1 MAYFLTGGTGFLGR
15 NLLTR
20 LLKREGTIYVL
31 CRNENAQQRLTTW
44 QEENGIEA
52 GRIVPITGDLT
63 QAGLGLSEQNISAL
77 KGKVTHFF
85 HLAAIYDLSAGA
97 EEQQEVNVLGTNHAL
112 EAANLLSVGCFHHI
126 SSIAAAGLYEGH
138 FREDMFSEAENLDH
152 PYFSTKHESERAVR
166 ENCLVPFRIYRP
178 GMVVG
183 DSKTGVADRVDGPYY
198 LFKMI
203 QRIRGVLPAWVP
215 TIGLEGGRLNIVP
228 VDYVV
233 NVLDHIAH
241 KEGLDGGCF
250 HITDPKPYRAGEVL
264 NIFAEAGHAP
274 RMAMRIDARLFG
286 LVPNQVKQAIMSLP
300 TVKQIADVTMKDL
313 GIPAEVLKFF
323 TYPTEF
329 DCRETQQ
336 ALKGSGI
343 ECPRL
348 PHYAPAIW
356 DYWERHLDPEISG
369 DRSLKARVANK
380 IILITGAS
388 SGIGQAT
395 AFKLAENGAEMI
407 LVARDEEKLA
417 ETRTQVEELGGTAH
431 TYQCDLSNISDVERL
446 TADILEIHG
455 RVDIL
460 INNAGR
466 SIRRSIAN
474 SVDRFHDFERTM
486 QLNYFG
492 ALKLTLGLLPSM
504 EAQGGGHVINISSIG
519 VLTNAPRFSAYVA
532 SKAALDAF
540 TRCAA
545 AEYSD
550 MNVNF
555 TTINM
560 PLVATPM
567 IAPTKIYQSV
577 PTLKPEE
584 AADLLATAIIDKPKR
599 IATNLGIFGQIVHA
613 LFPKLAEIIMN
624 SSFRMFPDSKESTQ
638 GTELDTEKGKEKAS
652 SAELI
657 ALSALLRGIYL

>member
-15 NLLTR
+15 HLISKLVQ
-20 LLKREGTIYVL
+20 REGTIFVL
-31 CRNENAQQRLTTW
+31 CRNEQAQDKLAELATELQIQADRV
-44 QEENGIEA
+44 
-52 GRIVPITGDLT
+52 VPVIGDLT
-63 QAGLGLSEQNISAL
+63 QPRLGLSESSIADLRGNIR
-77 KGKVTHFF
+77 HFF
-85 HLAAIYDLSAGA
+85 HLAAIYDLKASA
-97 EEQQEVNVLGTNHAL
+97 EIQEAVNVQGTQHAL
-112 EAANLLSVGCFHHI
+112 DAAEDLDAGCFHHI
-126 SSIAAAGLYEGH
+126 SSIAAAGLYQGH
-138 FREDMFSEAENLDH
+138 FREDMFEEAENLDH
-152 PYFSTKHESERAVR
+152 PYFSTKHLSEKTVR
-166 ENCLVPFRIYRP
+166 EHCMVPYRIYRP
-178 GMVVG
+178 GMVIG
-183 DSKTGVADRVDGPYY
+183 HSKTGVADRVDGPYY

-203 QRIRGVLPAWVP
+203 QRIRSVLPAWVP
-215 TIGLEGGRLNIVP
+215 TIGLEGGSLNIVP
-228 VDYVV
+228 VDFVV
-233 NVLDHIAH
+233 NALDHIAH
-241 KEGLDGGCF
+241 QPDLDGRCF
-250 HITDPKPYRAGEVL
+250 HLTDPKPYRSGEVL

-274 RMAMRIDARLFG
+274 RMALRLDARLFG
-286 LVPNQVKQAIMSLP
+286 LIPNQVKGAILSLP
-300 TVKQIADVTMKDL
+300 TIRQITDVTLKDL

-329 DCRETQQ
+329 DCRETQM

-348 PHYAPAIW
+348 PTYAPAIW
-356 DYWERHLDPEISG
+356 DYWERHLDPAISG
-369 DRSLKARVANK
+369 DRSLSARVSDK

-417 ETRTQVEELGGTAH
+417 ATKQAVEERGGIAH
-431 TYQCDLSNISDVERL
+431 TYTCDLSIIEQVEQLIEQVLSD
-446 TADILEIHG
+446 HG

-474 SVDRFHDFERTM
+474 SIDRFHDFERTM

-492 ALKLTLGLLPSM
+492 SLKLTLGLLPAM

-545 AEYSD
+545 SEYSD
-550 MNVNF
+550 LNIHF

-577 PTLKPEE
+577 PTLTPNE
-584 AADLLATAIIDKPKR
+584 AADMLATAIIDKPKR
-599 IATNLGIFGQIVHA
+599 IATNLGIFGAVVHA
-613 LFPKLAEIIMN
+613 LFPKLAEIVMN
-624 SSFRMFPDSKESTQ
+624 SSFRMFPDSKESDQ
-638 GTELDTEKGKEKAS
+638 GKEQKTEKAS

-657 ALSALLRGIYL
+657 AFSALLKGIHL

>member
-15 NLLTR
+15 NLIHR
-20 LLKREGTIYVL
+20 LLKRDGTIYVL
-31 CRNENAQQRLTTW
+31 CRNKNAQQRLATW
-44 QEENGIEA
+44 QQENGVEE
-52 GRIVPITGDLT
+52 GRIQAVFGDLT
-63 QAGLGLSEQNISAL
+63 QEKLGIAEQDIANL
-77 KGKVTHFF
+77 KGKIDHFF

-97 EEQQEVNVLGTNHAL
+97 EEQQAVNVMGTQNAMD
-112 EAANLLSVGCFHHI
+112 AAELLTAGCFHHI
-126 SSIAAAGLYEGH
+126 SSIAAAGLYDGH
-138 FREDMFSEAENLDH
+138 FREDMFDEAENLDH
-152 PYFSTKHESERAVR
+152 PYFSTKHQAERTVR
-166 ENCLVPFRIYRP
+166 ENCKIPFRVYRP

-198 LFKMI
+198 FFKMI
-203 QRIRGVLPAWVP
+203 QRIRGVLPAWMP

-233 NVLDHIAH
+233 DAVDHIAH
-241 KEGLDGGCF
+241 KSELDGNCF
-250 HITDPKPYRAGEVL
+250 HITDPKPYRSGEVL
-264 NIFAEAGHAP
+264 NIFSEAGHAP
-274 RMAMRIDARLFG
+274 RMALRFDARLFG
-286 LVPNQVKQAIMSLP
+286 LVPNQVKQAIMALP
-300 TVKQIADVTMKDL
+300 TIKQIADVTMKDL
-313 GIPAEVLKFF
+313 GIPPAVLQFF

-329 DCRETQQ
+329 DCRETQK

-369 DRSLKARVANK
+369 DRSLQGRVAGK

-395 AFKLAENGAEMI
+395 AFKLAEKGAEMI

-417 ETRTQVEELGGTAH
+417 ETRAQVEELGGIAH
-431 TYQCDLSNISDVERL
+431 TYQCDLSNTADVERL

-474 SVDRFHDFERTM
+474 SIDRFHDFERTM

-550 MNVNF
+550 LNVNF

-584 AADLLATAIIDKPKR
+584 AADLVATAIIDKPKR
-599 IATNLGIFGQIVHA
+599 IATNLGIFGQVIHA

-624 SSFRMFPDSKESTQ
+624 SSFRMFPDSKDSDQGKEKST
-638 GTELDTEKGKEKAS
+638 EKAS
-652 SAELI
+652 SAEMI
-657 ALSALLRGIYL
+657 AVSALLRGIYL

>member
-15 NLLTR
+15 NLITR

-31 CRNENAQQRLTTW
+31 CHNEQSQDILEAYI
-44 QEENGIEA
+44 EEKSIPA
-52 GRIVPITGDLT
+52 GRILPITGDLT
-63 QAGLGLSEQNISAL
+63 QAGLGLAKEDIKKLSGSI
-77 KGKVTHFF
+77 THFF
-85 HLAAIYDLSAGA
+85 HLAAIYDLNATA
-97 EEQQEVNVLGTNHAL
+97 EIQEAVNIEGTQNAVD
-112 EAANLLSVGCFHHI
+112 AAENLQAGCFHHI

-138 FREDMFSEAENLDH
+138 FREDMFDEAENLDH
-152 PYFSTKHESERAVR
+152 PYFSTKHLSEKVVR
-166 ENCLVPFRIYRP
+166 EKCKVPFRVYRP

-183 DSKTGVADRVDGPYY
+183 DSKTGIADRADGPYY
-198 LFKMI
+198 FFKML
-203 QRIRGVLPAWVP
+203 QRIRNVLPAWVP

-233 NVLDHIAH
+233 DALDYIAH
-241 KEGLDGGCF
+241 KDGLDNRCF
-250 HITDPKPYRAGEVL
+250 HLTDPKPYRSGEVL

-274 RMAMRIDARLFG
+274 RMALRLDARLFG
-286 LVPNQVKQAIMSLP
+286 FIPNQMKNAILSLP
-300 TVKQIADVTMKDL
+300 TIKQISDVTMKDL
-313 GIPAEVLKFF
+313 GIPSSALQFF

-329 DCRETQQ
+329 DCRETQK

-348 PHYAPAIW
+348 PSYAPAIW

-369 DRSLKARVANK
+369 DRSLKGRVENK

-395 AFKLAENGAEMI
+395 AFKLAENGAQMI

-417 ETRTQVEELGGTAH
+417 NTKKEVEDLGGIAH
-431 TYQCDLSNISDVERL
+431 TYQCDLSNIEQVDTLVEN
-446 TADILEIHG
+446 ILAEHG

-466 SIRRSIAN
+466 SIRRSVAN
-474 SVDRFHDFERTM
+474 SVDRFHDYERTM

-492 ALKLTLGLLPSM
+492 SLKLTLGLLPSM
-504 EAQGGGHVINISSIG
+504 EAQGGGHIINISSIG

-532 SKAALDAF
+532 SKAAMDAF

-545 AEYSD
+545 SEYSD
-550 MNVNF
+550 MNINF

-567 IAPTKIYQSV
+567 IAPTKIYKSV
-577 PTLKPEE
+577 PTLSPSQ

-599 IATNLGIFGQIVHA
+599 IATNLGIFGSVIHA

-624 SSFRMFPDSKESTQ
+624 SSFRMFPDSKESEQ
-638 GTELDTEKGKEKAS
+638 GKEDKTEKAS
-652 SAELI
+652 SAELM
-657 ALSALLRGIYL
+657 AFSALLRGIHL

>member
-15 NLLTR
+15 NLITR

-31 CRNENAQQRLTTW
+31 CHNEQSQDILEAH
-44 QEENGIEA
+44 IEKWSIPA
-52 GRIVPITGDLT
+52 GRILPITGDLT
-63 QAGLGLSEQNISAL
+63 QAGLGLAKEDIKKLSGSI
-77 KGKVTHFF
+77 THFF
-85 HLAAIYDLSAGA
+85 HLAAIYDLNATA
-97 EEQQEVNVLGTNHAL
+97 EIQEAVNIEGTQNAVD
-112 EAANLLSVGCFHHI
+112 AAENLQAGCFHHI

-138 FREDMFSEAENLDH
+138 FREDMFDEAENLDH
-152 PYFSTKHESERAVR
+152 PYFSTKHLSEKVVR
-166 ENCLVPFRIYRP
+166 EKCKVPFRVYRP

-183 DSKTGVADRVDGPYY
+183 DSKTGIADRADGPYY
-198 LFKMI
+198 FFKMI
-203 QRIRGVLPAWVP
+203 QRIRNVLPAWVP

-233 NVLDHIAH
+233 DALDYIAH
-241 KEGLDGGCF
+241 KDGLDNRCF
-250 HITDPKPYRAGEVL
+250 HLTDPKPYRSGEVL

-274 RMAMRIDARLFG
+274 RMALRLDARLFG
-286 LVPNQVKQAIMSLP
+286 FIPNQMKNAILSLP
-300 TVKQIADVTMKDL
+300 TIKQISDVTMKDL
-313 GIPAEVLKFF
+313 GIPSSALQFF

-329 DCRETQQ
+329 DCRETQK

-348 PHYAPAIW
+348 PSYAPAIW

-369 DRSLKARVANK
+369 DRSLKGRVENK

-395 AFKLAENGAEMI
+395 AFKLAENGAQMI

-417 ETRTQVEELGGTAH
+417 NTRMEVEERGGIAH
-431 TYQCDLSNISDVERL
+431 TYQCDLSKIEQVDTLVENIL
-446 TADILEIHG
+446 ADHG

-466 SIRRSIAN
+466 SIRRSVAN

-532 SKAALDAF
+532 SKAAMDAF

-545 AEYSD
+545 SEYSD
-550 MNVNF
+550 MNINF

-567 IAPTKIYQSV
+567 IAPTKIYKSV
-577 PTLKPEE
+577 PTLSPDQ

-599 IATNLGIFGQIVHA
+599 IATKLGIFGSVLHA

-624 SSFRMFPDSKESTQ
+624 SSFRMFPDSKESEQSKEDKT
-638 GTELDTEKGKEKAS
+638 EKAS
-652 SAELI
+652 SAELM
-657 ALSALLRGIYL
+657 AFSALLRGIHL

>member
-15 NLLTR
+15 NLITR

-31 CRNENAQQRLTTW
+31 CHNEQSQDILEDYI
-44 QEENGIEA
+44 EEMSIPA
-52 GRIVPITGDLT
+52 GRVLAVTGNLT
-63 QAGLGLSEQNISAL
+63 QAGLGLAKDDIAKLSGSI
-77 KGKVTHFF
+77 THFF
-85 HLAAIYDLSAGA
+85 HLAAIYDLNATA
-97 EEQQEVNVLGTNHAL
+97 EIQEAVNIEGTQNAVD
-112 EAANLLSVGCFHHI
+112 AAEILQAGCFHHI

-138 FREDMFSEAENLDH
+138 FREDMFDEAENLDH
-152 PYFSTKHESERAVR
+152 PYFSTKHLSEKVVR
-166 ENCLVPFRIYRP
+166 EKCTVPFRVYRP

-183 DSKTGVADRVDGPYY
+183 DSKTGIADRADGPYY
-198 LFKMI
+198 FFKML
-203 QRIRGVLPAWVP
+203 QRIRNVLPAWVP

-233 NVLDHIAH
+233 NALDHIAH
-241 KEGLDGGCF
+241 KDGLDGRCF
-250 HITDPKPYRAGEVL
+250 HLTDPKPYRSGEVL

-274 RMAMRIDARLFG
+274 RMALRLDARLFG
-286 LVPNQVKQAIMSLP
+286 FIPNQMKNAILSLP
-300 TVKQIADVTMKDL
+300 TIKQISDVTMKDL
-313 GIPAEVLKFF
+313 GIPSSALQFF

-329 DCRETQQ
+329 DCRETQK

-348 PHYAPAIW
+348 PSYAPAIW

-369 DRSLKARVANK
+369 DRSLKGRVENK

-395 AFKLAENGAEMI
+395 AFKLAENGAQMV

-417 ETRTQVEELGGTAH
+417 HTKKEVEERGGIAH
-431 TYQCDLSNISDVERL
+431 TYQCDLSNIEQVDRLVEN
-446 TADILEIHG
+446 ILAEHG

-466 SIRRSIAN
+466 SIRRSVAN
-474 SVDRFHDFERTM
+474 SVDRFHDYERTM

-492 ALKLTLGLLPSM
+492 SLKLTLGLLPNM

-532 SKAALDAF
+532 SKAAMDAF

-545 AEYSD
+545 SEYSD
-550 MNVNF
+550 MNINF

-567 IAPTKIYQSV
+567 IAPTKIYKSV
-577 PTLKPEE
+577 PTLSPDQ

-599 IATNLGIFGQIVHA
+599 IATNLGIFGSVLHA

-624 SSFRMFPDSKESTQ
+624 SSFRMFPDSKES
-638 GTELDTEKGKEKAS
+638 EKDKEDKTEKAS
-652 SAELI
+652 SAELM
-657 ALSALLRGIYL
+657 AFSALLRGIHL

>member
-15 NLLTR
+15 NLITR
-20 LLKREGTIYVL
+20 LLKRDGNIYVL
-31 CRNENAQQRLTTW
+31 CHDQIARDRLAAYQQ
-44 QEENGIEA
+44 EMDIPA
-52 GRIVPITGDLT
+52 GRIMAIQGNLT
-63 QAGLGLSEQNISAL
+63 EENLGISESDISL
-77 KGKVTHFF
+77 LRGTITHFF
-85 HLAAIYDLSAGA
+85 HLAAIYDLNATAEAQEAVNIAGTQNA
-97 EEQQEVNVLGTNHAL
+97 VDAAATL
-112 EAANLLSVGCFHHI
+112 EAGCFNHI
-126 SSIAAAGLYEGH
+126 SSIAAAGMYEGH
-138 FREDMFSEAENLDH
+138 FHEDMFQEAENLEH
-152 PYFSTKHESERAVR
+152 PYFSTKHLSEKVVR
-166 ENCLVPFRIYRP
+166 EKCTIPFRIYRP

-183 DSKTGVADRVDGPYY
+183 DSKTGEADRVDGPYY
-198 LFKMI
+198 FFKLI
-203 QRIRGVLPAWVP
+203 QRIRNVLPAWVP
-215 TIGLEGGRLNIVP
+215 TIGLEGGFLNIVP
-228 VDYVV
+228 VDYVTDA
-233 NVLDHIAH
+233 LDHIAH
-241 KEGLDGGCF
+241 KEDLDGGCF
-250 HITDPKPYRAGEVL
+250 HLTDPKPYRSGEVL

-274 RMAMRIDARLFG
+274 RMALRFDTRLFG
-286 LVPNQVKQAIMSLP
+286 FIPNQVKLALLSLP
-300 TVKQIADVTMKDL
+300 TIKQIAEVTLKDL
-313 GIPAEVLKFF
+313 GIPSSALQFF
-323 TYPTEF
+323 SYPTQF
-329 DCRETQQ
+329 DCRETQK

-348 PHYAPAIW
+348 STYAPVIW
-356 DYWERHLDPEISG
+356 DYWERTLDPQISG
-369 DRSLKARVANK
+369 DRSLKGRIADK

-395 AFKLAENGAEMI
+395 AYKLAENGAQLI

-417 ETRTQVEELGGTAH
+417 NTKLEVEKRGGTAH
-431 TYQCDLSNISDVERL
+431 TYQCDLSVIEQVEQL
-446 TADILEIHG
+446 VQNVLEDHG
-455 RVDIL
+455 HVDIL

-474 SVDRFHDFERTM
+474 SIDRFHDFERTM

-492 ALKLTLGLLPSM
+492 SLKLTLGLLPSM

-545 AEYSD
+545 SEYSD
-550 MNVNF
+550 LNINF

-577 PTLKPEE
+577 PTLTPEE
-584 AADLLATAIIDKPKR
+584 AADMLATAIIDKPKR
-599 IATNLGIFGQIVHA
+599 IATNLGIFGSLVHA

-624 SSFRMFPDSKESTQ
+624 SSFRMFPDSKESEQ
-638 GTELDTEKGKEKAS
+638 GKEKKGEQAS

-657 ALSALLRGIYL
+657 AFSALLKGIHL

>member
-15 NLLTR
+15 NLITK
-20 LLKREGTIYVL
+20 LLKREGTIYIL
-31 CRNENAQQRLTTW
+31 CRNEKAQEKLTTCISEW
-44 QEENGIEA
+44 DVPA
-52 GRIVPITGDLT
+52 DRIVPIMGDLT
-63 QAGLGLSEQNISAL
+63 LPQLGLTKSTIAAL
-77 KGKVTHFF
+77 KGKIHHFF
-85 HLAAIYDLSAGA
+85 HLAAIYDLNATA
-97 EEQQEVNVLGTNHAL
+97 EAQEAVNIEGTQNAV
-112 EAANLLSVGCFHHI
+112 EAAEALDAGCFHHI

-138 FREDMFSEAENLDH
+138 FREDMFEEAEHLEH
-152 PYFSTKHESERAVR
+152 PYFSTKHLAEKTVR
-166 ENCLVPFRIYRP
+166 EQCKIPFRIYRP
-178 GMVVG
+178 GMVIG

-203 QRIRGVLPAWVP
+203 QRIRAVLPAWVP
-215 TIGLEGGRLNIVP
+215 TIGLEGGSLNIVP

-233 NVLDHIAH
+233 NALDHIAH
-241 KEGLDGGCF
+241 KDGLDGQCF
-250 HITDPKPYRAGEVL
+250 HLTDPKPYRSGEIM

-274 RMAMRIDARLFG
+274 RMALRLDARLFG
-286 LVPNQVKQAIMSLP
+286 LVPNQVKSAILSLP
-300 TVKQIADVTMKDL
+300 TIKQITDVTLRDL
-313 GIPAEVLKFF
+313 GIPSDVLKFF

-329 DCRETQQ
+329 DCRETQK

-348 PHYAPAIW
+348 PTYAPAIW

-369 DRSLKARVANK
+369 DRSLSARVSNK
-380 IILITGAS
+380 IIMITGAS

-417 ETRTQVEELGGTAH
+417 NTKLEVEKRGGVAH
-431 TYQCDLSNISDVERL
+431 TFQCDLSAIDQVEQLVADV
-446 TADILEIHG
+446 LEAHG

-474 SVDRFHDFERTM
+474 SIDRFHDFERTM

-492 ALKLTLGLLPSM
+492 SLKLTLGLLPSM

-545 AEYSD
+545 SEYSD
-550 MNVNF
+550 LNVNF

-567 IAPTKIYQSV
+567 IAPTKIYKSV
-577 PTLKPEE
+577 PTLTPDE

-599 IATNLGIFGQIVHA
+599 IATNLGIFGSLLHA

-624 SSFRMFPDSKESTQ
+624 SSFRMFPDSKESDQ
-638 GTELDTEKGKEKAS
+638 GKEQRSEKAS

-657 ALSALLRGIYL
+657 AFSALLKGIHL

>member
-15 NLLTR
+15 NLITR
-20 LLKREGTIYVL
+20 LLKREGDIYVL
-31 CRNENAQQRLTTW
+31 CHDQLARDLLASSL
-44 QEENGIEA
+44 QEWNIPA
-52 GRIVPITGDLT
+52 GRVMSVQGDLT
-63 QAGLGLSEQNISAL
+63 QEGLGLSEADIAAL
-77 KGKVTHFF
+77 KGNISHFF
-85 HLAAIYDLSAGA
+85 HLAAIYDLKATAEIQEAVNIAGTQNA
-97 EEQQEVNVLGTNHAL
+97 VDAAIAL
-112 EAANLLSVGCFHHI
+112 NAGCFHHI

-138 FREDMFSEAENLDH
+138 FREDMFDEAENLDH
-152 PYFSTKHESERAVR
+152 PYFSTKHLSEKVVR
-166 ENCLVPFRIYRP
+166 DKCSIPFRVYRP

-183 DSKTGVADRVDGPYY
+183 DSKTGVAERADGPYY
-198 LFKMI
+198 FFKML
-203 QRIRGVLPAWVP
+203 QRIRNVLPAWVP

-228 VDYVV
+228 VDYVIDA
-233 NVLDHIAH
+233 LDHIAH
-241 KEGLDGGCF
+241 KEDLDGRCF
-250 HITDPKPYRAGEVL
+250 HLTDPKPYRSGEVL

-274 RMAMRIDARLFG
+274 RMALRFDARLFG
-286 LVPNQVKQAIMSLP
+286 FIPNQVKSAILSLP
-300 TVKQIADVTMKDL
+300 TIKQIAEVTMKDL
-313 GIPAEVLKFF
+313 GIPASALQFF
-323 TYPTEF
+323 TYPTDF
-329 DCRETQQ
+329 DCRETQM

-348 PHYAPAIW
+348 PTYAPVIW

-369 DRSLKARVANK
+369 DRSLKGRVANK

-395 AFKLAENGAEMI
+395 AYKLAENGAEMV

-417 ETRTQVEELGGTAH
+417 LTREEVEKRGGIAH
-431 TYQCDLSNISDVERL
+431 TYQCDLSNIEQVDTLVADVLAE
-446 TADILEIHG
+446 HG

-460 INNAGR
+460 VNNAGR
-466 SIRRSIAN
+466 SIRRSVSD

-504 EAQGGGHVINISSIG
+504 EAQGGGHIINVSSIG
-519 VLTNAPRFSAYVA
+519 VLTNAPRFSAYVS
-532 SKAALDAF
+532 SKAAMDAF

-545 AEYSD
+545 SEYSD
-550 MNVNF
+550 VNVNF

-567 IAPTKIYQSV
+567 IAPTKIYDSV
-577 PTLKPEE
+577 PTLSPEE
-584 AADLLATAIIDKPKR
+584 AADLLANAIIDKPKR
-599 IATNLGIFGQIVHA
+599 IATKLGIFGAIIHA

-624 SSFRMFPDSKESTQ
+624 SSFRMFPDSKKSEQQDEEQKT
-638 GTELDTEKGKEKAS
+638 EKAS

-657 ALSALLRGIYL
+657 AFSALLRGIHL

>member
-15 NLLTR
+15 NLITR

-31 CRNENAQQRLTTW
+31 CHNEQSQDILEAH
-44 QEENGIEA
+44 IEKWSIPA
-52 GRIVPITGDLT
+52 GRILPITGDLT
-63 QAGLGLSEQNISAL
+63 QAGLGLAKEDIKKLSGSI
-77 KGKVTHFF
+77 THFF
-85 HLAAIYDLSAGA
+85 HLAAIYDLNATA
-97 EEQQEVNVLGTNHAL
+97 EIQEAVNIEGTQNAVD
-112 EAANLLSVGCFHHI
+112 AAENLQAGCFHHI

-138 FREDMFSEAENLDH
+138 FREDMFDEAENLDH
-152 PYFSTKHESERAVR
+152 PYFSTKHLSEKVVR
-166 ENCLVPFRIYRP
+166 EKCKVPFRVYRP

-183 DSKTGVADRVDGPYY
+183 DSKTGIADRADGPYY
-198 LFKMI
+198 FFKML
-203 QRIRGVLPAWVP
+203 QRIRNVLPAWVP

-233 NVLDHIAH
+233 DALDHIAH
-241 KEGLDGGCF
+241 KDGLDSRCF
-250 HITDPKPYRAGEVL
+250 HLTDPKPYRSGEVL

-274 RMAMRIDARLFG
+274 RMALRLDARLFG
-286 LVPNQVKQAIMSLP
+286 FIPNQMKNAILSLP
-300 TVKQIADVTMKDL
+300 TIKQISDVTMKDL
-313 GIPAEVLKFF
+313 GIPSSALQFF

-329 DCRETQQ
+329 DCRETQK

-348 PHYAPAIW
+348 PSYAPAIW

-369 DRSLKARVANK
+369 DRSLKGRVENK

-395 AFKLAENGAEMI
+395 AFKLAENGAQMI

-417 ETRTQVEELGGTAH
+417 NTKKEVEDLGGIAH
-431 TYQCDLSNISDVERL
+431 TYQCDLSNIEQVDTLVEN
-446 TADILEIHG
+446 ILAEHG

-466 SIRRSIAN
+466 SIRRSVAN
-474 SVDRFHDFERTM
+474 SVDRFHDYERTM

-492 ALKLTLGLLPSM
+492 SLKLTLGLLPSM
-504 EAQGGGHVINISSIG
+504 EAQGGGHIINISSIG

-532 SKAALDAF
+532 SKAAMDAF

-545 AEYSD
+545 SEYSD
-550 MNVNF
+550 MNINF

-567 IAPTKIYQSV
+567 IAPTKIYKSV
-577 PTLKPEE
+577 PTLSPSQ

-599 IATNLGIFGQIVHA
+599 IATNLGIFGSVIHA

-624 SSFRMFPDSKESTQ
+624 SSFRMFPDSKESEQ
-638 GTELDTEKGKEKAS
+638 GKEDKTEKAS
-652 SAELI
+652 SAELM
-657 ALSALLRGIYL
+657 AFSALLRGIHL

>member
-15 NLLTR
+15 NLITR
-20 LLKREGTIYVL
+20 LLKREGNIYVL
-31 CRNENAQQRLTTW
+31 CHDKLARDRLAAYQEEHNIPKGRLTAVQGNLT
-44 QEENGIEA
+44 EE
-52 GRIVPITGDLT
+52 
-63 QAGLGLSEQNISAL
+63 GLGLSESDIATLKGNIS
-77 KGKVTHFF
+77 HFF
-85 HLAAIYDLSAGA
+85 HLAAIYDLKASAKVQEAVNIEGTQNAVDGA
-97 EEQQEVNVLGTNHAL
+97 AL
-112 EAANLLSVGCFHHI
+112 LNAGCFHHI
-126 SSIAAAGLYEGH
+126 SSIASAGLYEGH
-138 FREDMFSEAENLDH
+138 FREDMFEEAENLDH
-152 PYFSTKHESERAVR
+152 PYFSTKHLSEKVVR
-166 ENCLVPFRIYRP
+166 EKCTVPFRIYRP

-198 LFKMI
+198 FFKML
-203 QRIRGVLPAWVP
+203 QRIRNVLPAWMP
-215 TIGLEGGRLNIVP
+215 TIGLEGGFLNIVP
-228 VDYVV
+228 VDFVTDA
-233 NVLDHIAH
+233 LDHIAH
-241 KEGLDGGCF
+241 KNELDGQCF
-250 HITDPKPYRAGEVL
+250 HLTDPKPYRSGEVL

-274 RMAMRIDARLFG
+274 RMAVRFDTRLFSFI
-286 LVPNQVKQAIMSLP
+286 PNQVRNAILSLP
-300 TVKQIADVTMKDL
+300 TIKQIADVTMKDL
-313 GIPAEVLKFF
+313 GIPSSALQFF
-323 TYPTEF
+323 AYPTDF
-329 DCRETQQ
+329 DCRETQK

-348 PHYAPAIW
+348 PTYAPAIW
-356 DYWERHLDPEISG
+356 DYWERTLDPEISG
-369 DRSLKARVANK
+369 DRSLAGRVKDK

-395 AFKLAENGAEMI
+395 AFKLAENGGEMI

-417 ETRTQVEELGGTAH
+417 HTKLEVEKRGGIAH
-431 TYQCDLSNISDVERL
+431 TYQCDLSAIEQIEKLTEDV
-446 TADILEIHG
+446 LENHG

-474 SVDRFHDFERTM
+474 SIDRFHDFERTM

-492 ALKLTLGLLPSM
+492 SLKLTLGLLPSM
-504 EAQGGGHVINISSIG
+504 EANGGGHVINISSIG

-545 AEYSD
+545 SEYSD
-550 MNVNF
+550 VNVNF

-560 PLVATPM
+560 PLVRTPM

-577 PTLKPEE
+577 PTLTPDE
-584 AADLLATAIIDKPKR
+584 AADMLATAIIDKPKR
-599 IATNLGIFGQIVHA
+599 IATNLGIFGQLVHA

-624 SSFRMFPDSKESTQ
+624 SSFRMFPDSKESEQ
-638 GTELDTEKGKEKAS
+638 GKEARSEKAS

-657 ALSALLRGIYL
+657 AFSALLKGIHL

>member
-15 NLLTR
+15 NLITR

-31 CRNENAQQRLTTW
+31 CHNEESQDILEAH
-44 QEENGIEA
+44 IEKCSIPA
-52 GRIVPITGDLT
+52 GRILPITGDLT
-63 QAGLGLSEQNISAL
+63 QAGLGLAKKDIKKLSGSI
-77 KGKVTHFF
+77 THFF
-85 HLAAIYDLSAGA
+85 HLAAIYDLNATA
-97 EEQQEVNVLGTNHAL
+97 EIQEAVNIEGTQNAVD
-112 EAANLLSVGCFHHI
+112 AAENLQAGCFHHI

-138 FREDMFSEAENLDH
+138 FSEDMFDEAENLDH
-152 PYFSTKHESERAVR
+152 PYFSTKHLSEKVVR
-166 ENCLVPFRIYRP
+166 EKCNVPFRVYRP

-183 DSKTGVADRVDGPYY
+183 DSKTGIADRADGPYY
-198 LFKMI
+198 FFKML
-203 QRIRGVLPAWVP
+203 QRIRNVLPAWVP

-233 NVLDHIAH
+233 DALDYIAH
-241 KEGLDGGCF
+241 KDGLDNRCF
-250 HITDPKPYRAGEVL
+250 HLTDPKPYRSGEVL

-274 RMAMRIDARLFG
+274 RMALRLDARLFG
-286 LVPNQVKQAIMSLP
+286 FIPNQMKNAILSLP
-300 TVKQIADVTMKDL
+300 TIKQISDVTMKDL
-313 GIPAEVLKFF
+313 GIPSSALQFF

-329 DCRETQQ
+329 DCRETQK

-348 PHYAPAIW
+348 PSYAPAIW

-369 DRSLKARVANK
+369 DRSLKGRVENK

-395 AFKLAENGAEMI
+395 AFKLAENGAQMI

-417 ETRTQVEELGGTAH
+417 NTRMEVEERGGIAH
-431 TYQCDLSNISDVERL
+431 TYQCDLSKIDQVDTLVENVL
-446 TADILEIHG
+446 AEHG

-466 SIRRSIAN
+466 SIRRSVAN

-492 ALKLTLGLLPSM
+492 SLKLTLGLLPSM
-504 EAQGGGHVINISSIG
+504 EAQGGGHIINISSIG

-532 SKAALDAF
+532 SKAAMDAF

-545 AEYSD
+545 SEYSD
-550 MNVNF
+550 MNINF

-567 IAPTKIYQSV
+567 IAPTKIYKSV
-577 PTLKPEE
+577 PTLSPDQ

-599 IATNLGIFGQIVHA
+599 IATNLGIFGSVLHA

-624 SSFRMFPDSKESTQ
+624 SSFRMFPDSKESEQSKEDKT
-638 GTELDTEKGKEKAS
+638 EKAS
-652 SAELI
+652 SAELM
-657 ALSALLRGIYL
+657 AFSALLRGIHL

>member
-15 NLLTR
+15 NLITR

-31 CRNENAQQRLTTW
+31 CHNEQSQDILEAH
-44 QEENGIEA
+44 IEKWSIPA
-52 GRIVPITGDLT
+52 GRILPITGDLT
-63 QAGLGLSEQNISAL
+63 QAGLGLAKEDIKKLSGSI
-77 KGKVTHFF
+77 THFF
-85 HLAAIYDLSAGA
+85 HLAAIYDLNATA
-97 EEQQEVNVLGTNHAL
+97 EIQEAVNIEGTQNAVD
-112 EAANLLSVGCFHHI
+112 AAENLQAGCFHHI

-138 FREDMFSEAENLDH
+138 FREDMFDEAENLDH
-152 PYFSTKHESERAVR
+152 PYFSTKHLSEKVVR
-166 ENCLVPFRIYRP
+166 EKCKVPFRVYRP

-183 DSKTGVADRVDGPYY
+183 DSKTGIADRADGPYY
-198 LFKMI
+198 FFKML
-203 QRIRGVLPAWVP
+203 QRIRNVLPAWVP

-233 NVLDHIAH
+233 DALDHIAH
-241 KEGLDGGCF
+241 KDDLDGRCF
-250 HITDPKPYRAGEVL
+250 HLTDPKPYRSGEVL

-274 RMAMRIDARLFG
+274 RMALRLDARLFG
-286 LVPNQVKQAIMSLP
+286 FIPNQMKNAILSLP
-300 TVKQIADVTMKDL
+300 TIKQISDVTMKDL
-313 GIPAEVLKFF
+313 GIPSSALQFF

-329 DCRETQQ
+329 DCRETQK

-348 PHYAPAIW
+348 PSYAPAIW

-369 DRSLKARVANK
+369 DRSLKGRVENK

-395 AFKLAENGAEMI
+395 AFKLAENGAQMI

-417 ETRTQVEELGGTAH
+417 NTKKEVEDLGGIAH
-431 TYQCDLSNISDVERL
+431 TYQCDLSNIEQVDTLVEN
-446 TADILEIHG
+446 ILAEHG

-466 SIRRSIAN
+466 SIRRSVAN
-474 SVDRFHDFERTM
+474 SVDRFHDYERTM

-492 ALKLTLGLLPSM
+492 SLKLTLGLLPSM
-504 EAQGGGHVINISSIG
+504 EAQGGGHIINISSIG

-532 SKAALDAF
+532 SKAAMDAF

-545 AEYSD
+545 SEYSD
-550 MNVNF
+550 MNINF

-567 IAPTKIYQSV
+567 IAPTKIYKSV
-577 PTLKPEE
+577 PTLSPSQ

-599 IATNLGIFGQIVHA
+599 IATNLGIFGSVIHA

-624 SSFRMFPDSKESTQ
+624 SSFRMFPDSKESEQ
-638 GTELDTEKGKEKAS
+638 GKEDKTEKAS
-652 SAELI
+652 SAELM
-657 ALSALLRGIYL
+657 AFSALLRGIHL